1 MGPLFSI
8 LFLAPCLA
16 AAFVL
21 VFAIAR
27 VYQPSSVAIRIAAVF
42 IAGSIAGCI
51 AVGVC
56 VGFLA
61 GDALLEKWHVI
72 AFLFA
77 LVAGG
82 LSGGAALLLLCVECS
97 VLTLRIWTP
106 PKRQETDR

>member
-8 LFLAPCLA
+8 LLLAPCVA
-16 AAFVL
+16 AAFAL

-27 VYQPSSVAIRIAAVF
+27 IFQPASVAIRIAAIF

-61 GDALLEKWHVI
+61 GDALRETWHVI

-82 LSGGAALLLLCVECS
+82 LVGGATLLFLCVERS
-97 VLTLRIWTP
+97 VLTLRSSRRP
-106 PKRQETDR
+106 MAVAEL